1 MPRTHK
7 PYDATFRHQA
17 VELAQTSGK
26 PYRDVARDLG
36 VSVDT
41 LRAWRQLQEK
51 QPAPGPA
58 ATTGQASEL
67 ERENQ
72 RLRRELVYTQR
83 QREIL
88 KKALAICSE
97 QPGLLGDSN

>member
-7 PYDATFRHQA
+7 PYDATFRQQA

-41 LRAWRQLQEK
+41 LRAWRQEQTAH
-51 QPAPGPA
+51 PDTGPVA
-58 ATTGQASEL
+58 ANGRPSEL

-72 RLRRELVYTQR
+72 RLRRELAYTQR

-88 KKALAICSE
+88 KKKFHASACVGTTRDE
-97 QPGLLGDSN
+97 NW

>member
-7 PYDATFRHQA
+7 AYDATFRQQA

-41 LRAWRQLQEK
+41 LRAWRHQQEN
-51 QPAPGPA
+51 QPDTEPVPPTGKPG
-58 ATTGQASEL
+58 EL

-72 RLRRELVYTQR
+72 RLRRELAYTQR

>member
-7 PYDATFRHQA
+7 PYDATFRQQA

-26 PYRDVARDLG
+26 PFRDVARDLG

-41 LRAWRQLQEK
+41 LRAWRHQQEN
-51 QPAPGPA
+51 QPDSEPVA
-58 ATTGQASEL
+58 ATSKPSEL

-72 RLRRELVYTQR
+72 RLRCELAYTQR

-88 KKALAICSE
+88 KKALAIGSE
-97 QPGLLGDSN
+97 QPGLPGDSN

>member
-7 PYDATFRHQA
+7 PYDASFREQA

-41 LRAWRQLQEK
+41 LRAWRQ
-51 QPAPGPA
+51 QPADPPDTGPGV
-58 ATTGQASEL
+58 TSEL

-72 RLRRELVYTQR
+72 RLRRELAYTQR

>member
-1 MPRTHK
+1 MPRTHN
-7 PYDATFRHQA
+7 PYDATFRQQA

-41 LRAWRQLQEK
+41 LRAWRHQQAS
-51 QPAPGPA
+51 QSDARPVS
-58 ATTGQASEL
+58 TTGKPSEL

-72 RLRRELVYTQR
+72 R
-83 QREIL
+83 L

-97 QPGLLGDSN
+97 QPGLLDDSN